1 MAIGAQPSRRLAE
14 YRDVPIVAAEAKNIL
29 PHPFE
34 GKLLIHQPVVA
45 ARMPFTVDCRMRE
58 KSEQAES
65 IIDRD
70 HNYIAV
76 LDQGGGVEQI
86 ATFGREAAAVNP
98 DHHREKLTAFVPS
111 VRSIDVQEKTILA
124 AGDRTAAVLRAY
136 VAELGRLKD
145 SRPSAVRLGRHPS
158 KVPNWR
164 RSVRDAEI
172 LIHLV
177 SDYPSQRPA
186 FSENILHFGSVISS
200 GAAAAC
206 ERRAKHRC
214 CYQA

>member
-1 MAIGAQPSRRLAE
+1 M
-14 YRDVPIVAAEAKNIL
+14 
-29 PHPFE
+29 
-34 GKLLIHQPVVA
+34 
-45 ARMPFTVDCRMRE
+45 
-58 KSEQAES
+58 
-65 IIDRD
+65 
-70 HNYIAV
+70 
-76 LDQGGGVEQI
+76 LDQGGGVEHF

-98 DHHREKLTAFVPS
+98 DHHRQKRTAFFPS

-124 AGDRTAAVLRAY
+124 ADDRAALLRAY

-145 SRPSAVRLGRHPS
+145 SRPSAERLGRHPS

-177 SDYPSQRPA
+177 SDYSSQRPA
-186 FSENILHFGSVISS
+186 FSDNVRHFGAVVSP

-206 ERRAKHRC
+206 ERRPKHRC
-214 CYQA
+214 CYQAQQ